1 MILKGNQRAGGMQLA
16 NHLLNMIDNDHV
28 TVHEVSGFVSD
39 DLAGAFKEAYAIS
52 RGTRCKQFLF
62 SLSLSPPETE
72 NVPVAAFEK
81 AIAVIEERLGL
92 SGQPRA
98 LVFHEKYGRRHAHAV
113 WSRIDVSSMTAINLP
128 HYKLKLR
135 DVSRQLFIEHG
146 WSMPVGLM
154 DSDEGNPLNFSRE
167 VWQQAR
173 RIGRDPKRIK
183 TIFQDCWATSDGLAA
198 FRNALESRGYYLANG
213 RRGFVAVDWQGEVF
227 AVSKWTGLKAKVVR
241 AKLGDPSSLPGV
253 EDVSARVAG
262 LQDKLAILAKRQRQE
277 RSELRNRQASRQ
289 QQEMLARADRFRKG
303 LLGLWDWMTG
313 KRAAL
318 RAQNEQELA
327 QCAARD
333 AREQHD
339 LVQRQLA
346 ERRELQRQIR
356 QLQERHE
363 AEEAALRDPSRSD
376 QHVQPVSDDPH
387 RLAEKM
393 RRKNRRQLRL

>member
-113 WSRIDVSSMTAINLP
+113 WSRIDVSNMTAINLP

-146 WSMPVGLM
+146 WSMPTG
-154 DSDEGNPLNFSRE
+154 EYLNSRKKSR
-167 VWQQAR
+167 WAR
-173 RIGRDPKRIK
+173 PVIE
-183 TIFQDCWATSDGLAA
+183 Q
-198 FRNALESRGYYLANG
+198 YLAIKLLSTVG
-213 RRGFVAVDWQGEVF
+213 
-227 AVSKWTGLKAKVVR
+227 VVC
-241 AKLGDPSSLPGV
+241 S
-253 EDVSARVAG
+253 
-262 LQDKLAILAKRQRQE
+262 
-277 RSELRNRQASRQ
+277 
-289 QQEMLARADRFRKG
+289 
-303 LLGLWDWMTG
+303 T
-313 KRAAL
+313 
-318 RAQNEQELA
+318 
-327 QCAARD
+327 
-333 AREQHD
+333 
-339 LVQRQLA
+339 
-346 ERRELQRQIR
+346 IR
-356 QLQERHE
+356 
-363 AEEAALRDPSRSD
+363 PSRKIICRVPES
-376 QHVQPVSDDPH
+376 
-387 RLAEKM
+387 
-393 RRKNRRQLRL
+393 